1 MQLTTLNDVFE
12 DQVADLLSAEKQ
24 LVEALPDVAAAASS
38 PELRDAVNEHLEET
52 REHVTRLQRV
62 VETSGITPPSGEC
75 RAMAGLIDEGADVI
89 HTEGDPVAKDVAIIA
104 SAQRIEHYEIA
115 AYGTARE
122 LARQLDHS
130 EAAGLLGDTLKEESA
145 ADSRLTKIATGGLF
159 ASGVNQRASQPPAKG
174 G

>member
-38 PELRDAVNEHLEET
+38 PEFRDAVNEHLEET
-52 REHVTRLQRV
+52 RGHVTRLQRV

-75 RAMAGLIDEGADVI
+75 RAMAGLIDEGTEVI
-89 HTEGDPVAKDVAIIA
+89 HTEGDPIAKDVAIIA
-104 SAQRIEHYEIA
+104 GAQRIEHYEIA

-130 EAAGLLGDTLKEESA
+130 EAGASAVVMAGPDPRPQPAPDEP
-145 ADSRLTKIATGGLF
+145 
-159 ASGVNQRASQPPAKG
+159 NPPAPPHPG
-174 G
+174 PPAPTS